1 MYFFL
6 SYKIVMFQVKE
17 ILAGDKQLA
26 EEIEFDLRK
35 LEEQQREE
43 EERQR
48 AEEERQKAEKKK
60 QKAEELRQQRRGSI
74 LPDCVN
80 SDAESR
86 RKSLSSIKIIP
97 PVLEQSSPSAE
108 VDAVGKEVDAVG
120 KEVDAVGK
128 EVDAVGKEVDAVGKE
143 VDAFGKEVVE
153 EEPTEGDEGSM
164 SNVSEDHE
172 PSKRR
177 CGFMASAL
185 ENLSPNRPVSVKTN
199 LLRTAVMNSCRK
211 TTNRRNS
218 VCASQDPTENQS
230 GHNASTSER
239 MASALT
245 KNRRAT
251 IASHEVSQENL
262 QANSEQ
268 NNDAIDKNADNLG
281 NDESRVVNMAADKRW
296 VSTPNRTIVNN
307 ITFINQTQNM
317 SAIAPNSSNFDISQP
332 TILIHLKSPEV
343 YAKSDEFSRIRRSS
357 KRSLQPEFK
366 EKVPEKEKKKP
377 STGGLFE
384 SLENPF
390 EESEGNSEVIQE
402 KREEREKGKYAKGSK
417 EQPKKRASADA
428 NPNVG
433 KKSSKPHA
441 KKKEK

>member
-1 MYFFL
+1 
-6 SYKIVMFQVKE
+6 MFQVKE

-35 LEEQQREE
+35 LEEQQKEE

-86 RKSLSSIKIIP
+86 RNSLSSIKITP

-120 KEVDAVGK
+120 KEV
-128 EVDAVGKEVDAVGKE
+128 
-143 VDAFGKEVVE
+143 VE
-153 EEPTEGDEGSM
+153 EEPTEGDESSM

-218 VCASQDPTENQS
+218 VCVSQDPAENQS

-239 MASALT
+239 MALALT

-251 IASHEVSQENL
+251 IASHEVSQQNL

-268 NNDAIDKNADNLG
+268 NNDAIDKNGDKNINKNDNLG
-281 NDESRVVNMAADKRW
+281 NDEIDGANTAADKRW

-402 KREEREKGKYAKGSK
+402 KKEERDKVKYAKGSK
-417 EQPKKRASADA
+417 EQPKKRAAADI
-428 NPNVG
+428 NPKVG